1 VPKLAGEF
9 ISQGRRGSTVTRSAR
24 RLETSEEKAISSE
37 KRRFPRTSRL
47 RRSGEVGFAP
57 GGAKAR
63 GVGTSPRGGA
73 GRSRRGSEAADEVE
87 RAVYLVGVEVSPGLG
102 GRKVLGVADRRLRAS
117 GGAHVFGRAGS
128 GSEAWKEKALKGRKP
143 KRGSAVGSGQPGSA
157 RTDSQGEE
165 GFRAGEVGGKSRLRW
180 LRSRVTGKQVIRR
193 LRKGSS

>member
-63 GVGTSPRGGA
+63 GVGTSPRGDA
-73 GRSRRGSEAADEVE
+73 GRSGIGSCRRG
-87 RAVYLVGVEVSPGLG
+87 RT
-102 GRKVLGVADRRLRAS
+102 RRLSGWRGGLTRARGSQGPRGRCAASS
-117 GGAHVFGRAGS
+117 GVGWSSGLRAWAGT
-128 GSEAWKEKALKGRKP
+128 GSEAWEEKALEGLKP

-165 GFRAGEVGGKSRLRW
+165 GFRAGEAGGKSRLRW